1 MAKNKTGFTRK
12 LDFYLNE
19 SNSKINKLHKSR
31 YVIIKKTSGTQA
43 LLASESIGI
52 RKKGSRLNQRKSLPA
67 KQPVGVG
74 SSLYDHSLPLKD
86 CFL

>member
-19 SNSKINKLHKSR
+19 SNNKINKLHKSR

-43 LLASESIGI
+43 LLASESTGI
-52 RKKGSRLNQRKSLPA
+52 RKKRIQAQPKEKSACQTTSGCRKFSL
-67 KQPVGVG
+67 
-74 SSLYDHSLPLKD
+74 
-86 CFL
+86 